1 MINQLI
7 KSIQQDWLKAKAK
20 AQAQCERAG
29 RHDVARK
36 LSECRMFA
44 GYEDLADLVRLMFTV
59 QGMEFM
65 TTFGFP
71 KLDTFRKFKPYS
83 PERLGVYI
91 DCGEITLT
99 DVQNVFLVG
108 DTTAVLKC
116 RETAAY
122 TVCLMCGAKA
132 TVIASGYSVVKIEN
146 DKKSQ
151 ASVMTQDNA
160 KVL

>member
-1 MINQLI
+1 MNQLI
-7 KSIQQDWLKAKAK
+7 QSIQRDWLKAKSK

-36 LSECRMFA
+36 LAECQMFA
-44 GYEDLADLVRLMFTV
+44 GYEDLPELVRLMFSA
-59 QGMEFM
+59 QGREFM
-65 TTFGFP
+65 TSFEFP
-71 KLDTFRKFKPYS
+71 KLNTFRKFKPYN

-91 DCGEITLT
+91 DFGEITLT
-99 DVQNVFLVG
+99 DTQNVFLVG
-108 DTTAVLKC
+108 DTTAVVKC
-116 RETAAY
+116 RKTAAY

-151 ASVMTQDNA
+151 VAIMTQDNA

>member
-1 MINQLI
+1 MITQLI
-7 KSIQQDWLKAKAK
+7 KSIQKDWLKAKAK
-20 AQAQCERAG
+20 AQAQCVRAG

-44 GYEDLADLVRLMFTV
+44 GYEDLSDLVRLMFSV

-65 TTFGFP
+65 TSFGFP
-71 KLDTFRKFKPYS
+71 TINTFRKFKPYN
-83 PERLGVYI
+83 PEQLGVYI

-99 DVQNVFLVG
+99 DAQNVFLVG

-116 RETAAY
+116 RKTAAY

-132 TVIASGYSVVKIEN
+132 TVIASGYSVVKIES

-151 ASVMTQDNA
+151 ATVMIQDNA